1 MGNVVLAAAA
11 FVAGENP
18 LSSPW
23 LIILLTGIVLL
34 PVIALGLVLVFSIS
48 VFAWQGI
55 KDRIQAG
62 EDEANGEE

>member
-1 MGNVVLAAAA
+1 
-11 FVAGENP
+11 
-18 LSSPW
+18 

-55 KDRIQAG
+55 KDRVQAG
-62 EDEANGEE
+62 EGEANEEE